1 MAAPN
6 FRITKQRMRNHF
18 HYFWWQY
25 LILVLVAIFGWNLVF
40 TMTRYRPP
48 EEKKVII
55 NMYVDGSQEAMNAY
69 MAGVNETLLPEME
82 EMVAQYTI
90 PDATYGDMVFSTHIA
105 AGEGDIFLVSM
116 DYFQRYASG
125 GVFKVLEDDAEL
137 MAIVEESGIDMT
149 KGWRTETETAQK
161 HIYGIPASQ
170 LPGLKQYVLLPD
182 DCMVTVAIN
191 NGNDENVMIFLRQFV
206 KDMLQEPPEGYA
218 IPADYLIY

>member
-1 MAAPN
+1 MKTPLSM
-6 FRITKQRMRNHF
+6 TKIRN
-18 HYFWWQY
+18 YVTYSWWKY
-25 LILVLVAIFGWNLVF
+25 ALLLLLAIFGWNLVF

-82 EMVAQYTI
+82 EMLAQYTI